1 MDEDNSKCSA
11 NNKSCNGAV
20 DGDRSETVAEPT
32 MHVDDNSDD
41 THLHTR
47 TPPDAISFWAE
58 DPNVLLDPAHLTE
71 LFPSAQMT
79 YNQKLN
85 AITRCVLF
93 VSVIVFAITR
103 SSRSIMISAI
113 TLVAIYLVHNYDV
126 KEKEK
131 ERFSDLVRDTL
142 DKNGVDAMAA
152 TDVFQPPEPSN
163 PFSNVLISDYSAN
176 PNKKPAPPAYNRTVS
191 EDILAQ
197 AKQLV
202 RQSHPNNPDIA
213 DKLFQ
218 DLGDQYEFE
227 QSLRPFYSTA
237 NTIIPNDQNAFAQYC
252 YGSMIS
258 CKEGNQFACAR
269 NLSRHIEGSA

>member
-1 MDEDNSKCSA
+1 MEDEENTKCSA
-11 NNKSCNGAV
+11 SDNSCDGAV
-20 DGDRSETVAEPT
+20 GGNTN
-32 MHVDDNSDD
+32 DNSNKEALAGRYDNN
-41 THLHTR
+41 
-47 TPPDAISFWAE
+47 PSIPFWAE
-58 DPNVLLDPAHLTE
+58 DPNALLDPAHITE
-71 LFPSAQMT
+71 LFPSSQMT

-103 SSRSIMISAI
+103 SSRSLLISLI
-113 TLVAIYLVHNYDV
+113 TVFSIYLVHNYDV

-142 DKNGVDAMAA
+142 AENGVNAMDA
-152 TDVFQPPEPSN
+152 TDLFQPPEPSN
-163 PFSNVLISDYSAN
+163 PFSNVLVSDYNVN
-176 PNKKPAPPAYNRTVS
+176 PNKKPAPPSYAKSVS
-191 EDILAQ
+191 DDILAQ
-197 AKQLV
+197 AKELV
-202 RQSHPNNPDIA
+202 RQSHPNQPDIA

-252 YGSMIS
+252 YGGMIS

-269 NLSRHIEGSA
+269 NMSRHIEGSA